1 MATPEE
7 DAMNKINARLDS
19 LITSIE
25 DEIET
30 MKNKLDGEVNNQLK
44 TNIEND
50 IRSLTGMLEK
60 ITVIKNDLISGE
72 IKSHSQVLGNPNY
85 EKIDQIFS
93 GGRRRTNRKRR
104 TKRRKTN
111 KRRKTKRR
119 RARK

>member
-7 DAMNKINARLDS
+7 EAMNKINARLDS

-50 IRSLTGMLEK
+50 IRALTGMLEK

-72 IKSHSQVLGNPNY
+72 IKSHSQVLGNPNN